1 VWHHQRP
8 KPLEIP
14 QSLLLKKYF
23 EFLQKKSP
31 KMNLLWKFETGK
43 KEIQKFG

>member
-23 EFLQKKSP
+23 EFSQKEKP
-31 KMNLLWKFETGK
+31 KNELTLEVRDRK
-43 KEIQKFG
+43 KRKPEI